1 MLDVAS
7 GWQTIRKIS
16 CRTIGGDRLTFIVYA
31 PLIPP
36 GPLAA
41 GGFGGLGARGRFA
54 ATPQKGIQSAVPW
67 DHLGAILGLSWVFLE
82 RLVGILRASW
92 AHFGAIL
99 VRWGI
104 LGPSW
109 GYVLMPCG

>member
-54 ATPQKGIQSAVPW
+54 ATPQKGTQSAVPW
-67 DHLGAILGLSWVFLE
+67 DLLRGHRGIILG
-82 RLVGILRASW
+82 
-92 AHFGAIL
+92 
-99 VRWGI
+99 RWWII
-104 LGPSW
+104 LGPPW
-109 GYVLMPCG
+109 GYVLMR